1 MDPAWSPAG
10 DQYAF
15 VTDRTGAMEIWV
27 RSRDGQ
33 WERPLVTHADFDESR
48 TETFGSLAFSPDG
61 RTLAFQRRGPD
72 VATVWLVPVTGGTP
86 VQLLPGNRTYNY
98 HDAPAWSPDGEWIA
112 LTCSNGPQFALAKT
126 RVGTNSLVT
135 LVEHVLPF
143 SRTAWSPDGEFLVT
157 QMADGLSMLPASG
170 GTPQVLL
177 QDQMLA
183 VTWAPDSRRIIG
195 LQESETLGHIALVE
209 LDTRTRQ
216 VTVLNPDL
224 GSIPVANQPIRGFS
238 YAKGQGILT
247 SLASARS
254 DIWLLEGFELPVH
267 PLLRWF
273 RR

>member
-1 MDPAWSPAG
+1 MGAAAG
-10 DQYAF
+10 HTCGFRRVA
-15 VTDRTGAMEIWV
+15 DRDIRIAC
-27 RSRDGQ
+27 
-33 WERPLVTHADFDESR
+33 A
-48 TETFGSLAFSPDG
+48 LA
-61 RTLAFQRRGPD
+61 R
-72 VATVWLVPVTGGTP
+72 
-86 VQLLPGNRTYNY
+86 
-98 HDAPAWSPDGEWIA
+98 
-112 LTCSNGPQFALAKT
+112 SNGPQFALAKT

-143 SRTAWSPDGEFLVT
+143 SRTAWSPDGEFLVI
-157 QMADGLSMLPASG
+157 QAADGVSILPASG
-170 GTPQVLL
+170 GSPQVLL
-177 QDQMLA
+177 QDQMLT

-195 LQESETLGHIALVE
+195 LQESETVGHIALVE